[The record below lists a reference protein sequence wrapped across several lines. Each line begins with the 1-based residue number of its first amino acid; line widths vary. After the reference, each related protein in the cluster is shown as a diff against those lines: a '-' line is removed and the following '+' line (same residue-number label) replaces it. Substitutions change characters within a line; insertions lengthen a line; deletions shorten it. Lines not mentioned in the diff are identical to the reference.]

1 MTDTIKI
8 IESQQV
14 FAKNVY
20 LDFMSKRFGITPCCI
35 TDPIGSNIKKQLC
48 DWKALDRDIPEIQ
61 AIASEIFYP
70 SSYITPCDDP
80 LAPDWCKDCGYYQPE
95 NYKELLEELEQLN
108 NILKELCTERESV
121 LENISNIELEIQAIK
136 VKIEKLLAEIT
147 ILQQSEISL
156 KSQLD
161 ELQAK
166 YDADCKDDPE
176 APGCIEILIQI
187 KQLQKQIDQVKS
199 QIEEFLAQ
207 LSQLQEELL
216 SFEADLITAQT
227 ELDDIDSQIT
237 KIMQQIKDIE
247 ALFCDD
253 SECITIS
260 VIDQHGDPVEN
271 YEIIL
276 NGGNAGFT
284 DKDGLFYHVVPN
296 ASKNTDHTLQI
307 CYCFDT
313 EGVCRQQKITI
324 TVNTG
329 KDKEDCVPYKNC
341 EDIKITKTIIGTPP
355 AACEEVATNPKEK
368 E

>member
-70 SSYITPCDDP
+70 SSFITPCEDP
-80 LAPDWCKDCGYYQPE
+80 LAPDWCKDCGYFEPE
-95 NYKELLEELEQLN
+95 NSKILLEQIAKLEAQLAELCAEKADIEKKIEDLENDIENVTAKIAKITTVIADLKILLDSQQTELFELEVQSKIVCQDPDSDACQQIILQIKALMESIQ
-108 NILKELCTERESV
+108 NIQD
-121 LENISNIELEIQAIK
+121 EIQAYEDELLQLGEQLASMQNTLAELQAQLANIQSQ
-136 VKIEKLLAEIT
+136 IDTTLAEI
-147 ILQQSEISL
+147 
-156 KSQLD
+156 
-161 ELQAK
+161 QA
-166 YDADCKDDPE
+166 
-176 APGCIEILIQI
+176 
-187 KQLQKQIDQVKS
+187 
-199 QIEEFLAQ
+199 
-207 LSQLQEELL
+207 
-216 SFEADLITAQT
+216 
-227 ELDDIDSQIT
+227 
-237 KIMQQIKDIE
+237 IE

-260 VIDQHGDPVEN
+260 VTDQHGDPVEN

-276 NGGNAGFT
+276 DGGNAGFT
-284 DKDGLFYHVVPN
+284 DYHGMFYYTVSN
-296 ASKNTDHTLQI
+296 ASINTDHTLQI

-313 EGVCRQQKITI
+313 EGICRQQKISI

-329 KDKEDCVPYKNC
+329 KDKEDCTPSKNC
-341 EDIKITKTIIGTPP
+341 DDIKITKTIIGTPP
-355 AACEEVATNPKEK
+355 VACAAVPSNDNRA
-368 E
+368 